1 MQNEPWA
8 VRPPARRRRVAWRAL
23 LGLWCAGAAIAGI
36 VALELFS
43 RKVAPD
49 YLVRT
54 RGYHV
59 FSDTYGWQSRRGVSL
74 LSGGKRVTFNRRG
87 YRGRELPLPRRDRH
101 VRAIVLGD
109 SIAFGLGVADHET
122 FTSLLD
128 RRDNGIEAANLSV
141 LGYGPDQEL
150 LLLLH
155 EGLRYHPD
163 VVVLAVCLANDFAE
177 AMLPVSLYDGGT
189 AKPRFEV
196 VGHALR
202 LDRSPLE
209 QSSPARLRQWLSDHS
224 LLYNLAAWQA
234 PAPAPAGQHWRQRRD
249 EALRDEDRALRL
261 SLALVTRMAEL
272 CRERGITFLVAA
284 FPDRF
289 SFRRTPGLAARYLRA
304 LAGREIAVIDMSTH
318 FRQVGS
324 RLKAVALDG
333 TGHLSPVGHE
343 VTAAVLERE
352 ISAREPGV
360 RRVR

>member
-1 MQNEPWA
+1 MKSVLSALRRPALPRRAAGRA
-8 VRPPARRRRVAWRAL
+8 VLA
-23 LGLWCAGAAIAGI
+23 LWCAGAALAGI
-36 VALELFS
+36 VALELLA
-43 RKVAPD
+43 RKAAPD

-54 RGYHV
+54 RGYNV

-87 YRGRELPLPRRDRH
+87 YRGRELPLPRREPL

-109 SIAFGLGVADHET
+109 SIAFGLGVGDDET

-150 LLLLH
+150 LLLLN

-196 VGHALR
+196 VGDALR

-209 QSSPARLRQWLSDHS
+209 RSSRTRLRQWLSDHS
-224 LLYNLAAWQA
+224 LLFNLAASR
-234 PAPAPAGQHWRQRRD
+234 PAPAAGEHWRQRKD
-249 EALRDEDRALRL
+249 AALRDEERALRL

-272 CRERGITFLVAA
+272 CRERGITFLVAT

-304 LAGREIAVIDMSTH
+304 LAEREIATIDMSTY

-324 RLKAVALDG
+324 HLKAVALDG

-352 ISAREPGV
+352 IEARRPGT